1 MVLYKSQKNKKT
13 FKGED
18 KNGQKK
24 NILYWN

>member
-1 MVLYKSQKNKKT
+1 MVLYKSQKNKKA
-13 FKGED
+13 FKGEN